1 MLFAFTVIYIMA
13 RGINKLTALQVKK
26 AKYTEDGQNK
36 LTDGAGMYLL
46 MKENGSKYWM
56 FDYARPITKKRN
68 TISFGVYPM
77 VSLDEA
83 RQKRDEA
90 KKQVAAGID
99 PAVQR
104 EQKKLG
110 DATAAENTF
119 RKVGDAWLAMRELE
133 EKVDKQNKRRLN
145 SDVYPYIGEL
155 PISLITTEIL
165 DEKVF
170 KIIIERGALE
180 TAKRVCM
187 SLRMIFRY
195 AKQKKLVKE
204 NPAEDVVLPA
214 AKKGN
219 FPAITEVM
227 DLRPLVQAIWSYRN
241 NKRCRPATEAALKL
255 SMLIF
260 QRPGEI
266 RQLRKEYYFKDERCL
281 KFISSKTKQPHIVP
295 LSDQAVLLIET
306 MIFMYPHSP
315 YIFPGQR
322 NHHEPMSDGTVNNAI
337 KRLGFGGQQ
346 TAHGLRATART
357 ILDEVMETRTD
368 FIEHQLAHK
377 VKDSNGTAYNRTKH
391 LDKRRQMMQE
401 WADYIE
407 TLAD

>member
-1 MLFAFTVIYIMA
+1 MA

-26 AKYTEDGQNK
+26 VKYTENGQNK

-46 MKENGSKYWM
+46 LKENGSKYWM
-56 FDYARPITKKRN
+56 LDYARPITKKRN

-77 VSLDEA
+77 VSLEEA

-90 KKQVAAGID
+90 KKHLAAGID

-104 EQKKLG
+104 DQKKLG

-204 NPAEDVVLPA
+204 NPAEDVVLPT

-219 FPAITEVM
+219 FPAITEVV
-227 DLRPLVQAIWSYRN
+227 DLRPLVQAIWSYRD
-241 NKRCRPATEAALKL
+241 NKRCRPTTEAALKL
-255 SMLIF
+255 SLLIF

-266 RQLRKEYYFKDERCL
+266 RKLRKEYYFKDERCL

-295 LSDQAVLLIET
+295 LSDQAVILIET

-315 YIFPGQR
+315 YIFPGHW

-391 LDKRRQMMQE
+391 LDKRRQMMQD

-407 TLAD
+407 EMAKH

>member
-1 MLFAFTVIYIMA
+1 MA

-391 LDKRRQMMQE
+391 LDKRRQMMQD

-407 TLAD
+407 GMAK

>member
-1 MLFAFTVIYIMA
+1 MA

>member
-1 MLFAFTVIYIMA
+1 MA

-26 AKYTEDGQNK
+26 AKYIEDGQNK

-133 EKVDKQNKRRLN
+133 QKNDHENKRRLN
-145 SDVYPYIGEL
+145 SDVYPYIGDL
-155 PISLITTEIL
+155 PISLITTDIL

-170 KIIIERGALE
+170 KAVVERGSLE
-180 TAKRVCM
+180 SASRIRM
-187 SLRMIFRY
+187 ALRMIFRY

-219 FPAITEVM
+219 FAAITEVV
-227 DLRPLVQAIWSYRN
+227 DLRPLVQAIWSYRD

-295 LSDQAVLLIET
+295 LSDQALMLIET

-391 LDKRRQMMQE
+391 LDKRRQMMQD

-407 TLAD
+407 DMIR